1 MSVLIC
7 DGIRLAYGVDV
18 VLENISFSVNS
29 ADKLGIIGVNGA
41 GKSTLF
47 SIILGR
53 CEPTSGNVYI
63 KNGATVGILEQINDS
78 HIFGMTVLETA
89 LEANSSLIDAEKRL
103 EELKKRIENGDES
116 AVNAYVTA
124 TEKYISDGGNEF
136 RAKTRTMLKKF
147 GFEDADLVRSADSLS
162 GGQKTKLLLVRL
174 LLSQPD
180 IILLDEPTNHL
191 DTNAREWLENFI
203 RSSSKTFLIISH
215 DRYFLDRV
223 TNKTLEISRG
233 LGEMYDG
240 SYSVFREKKK
250 ALDAA
255 KLKHYNLQQK
265 EIARIEAFIENQRKW
280 NREKNII
287 AAESRQ
293 KALDKMIK
301 LERPKGKEKGI
312 SFSVAGSGAQGHD
325 VLSVRNLKKGF
336 TSVPLFN
343 SLSFD
348 IKKGERLFIYGA
360 NGCGKST
367 LLKIITGRLNAD
379 GGIVELGYNQTLGYY
394 DQEQQILD
402 NSSTVIDELWN
413 VYSDKTNTEIRT
425 MLASFGFY
433 GDDVFKTVGVLSG
446 GERARLS
453 IAKMVSCGVSLLVL
467 DEPTN
472 HLDIDSCEMLEKA
485 LSEYD
490 GTIIAVSH
498 DRYFIRSLA
507 TSVLEIDSSGYDE
520 GYRLYKFGFD
530 EFIEKRVK
538 NTAIAVQVERSAAG
552 KENFELA
559 KQRKSRLRT
568 INNQLA
574 AAEKEI
580 SSLEKRLEGIVSDIN
595 SEENAAD
602 YEKLARLYEEKT
614 ATEDRVL
621 ELYAKCDDL
630 ERELQELSE

>member
-1 MSVLIC
+1 M
-7 DGIRLAYGVDV
+7 
-18 VLENISFSVNS
+18 
-29 ADKLGIIGVNGA
+29 
-41 GKSTLF
+41 
-47 SIILGR
+47 
-53 CEPTSGNVYI
+53 
-63 KNGATVGILEQINDS
+63 
-78 HIFGMTVLETA
+78 
-89 LEANSSLIDAEKRL
+89 
-103 EELKKRIENGDES
+103 
-116 AVNAYVTA
+116 
-124 TEKYISDGGNEF
+124 
-136 RAKTRTMLKKF
+136 
-147 GFEDADLVRSADSLS
+147 
-162 GGQKTKLLLVRL
+162 
-174 LLSQPD
+174 LSQPD

-191 DTNAREWLENFI
+191 DTDAREWLENFI

-538 NTAIAVQVERSAAG
+538 NTAIAVQVERSATG

-580 SSLEKRLEGIVSDIN
+580 SSLEKRLEEIVSDIN